1 MLKDILSLSRQ
12 MNKPTE
18 RPRDTTYASNAF
30 GAVTLGVTSLGG
42 TRGKG
47 HTTGGTFDYLSTAEN
62 TIECYYQ
69 KIGDLRYYESHALT
83 EKIIGLF
90 RDYISQLWRDGG
102 KLIDVPGED
111 PELVEELNNELEFM
125 DVLEVLTK
133 DLSSMIYYGSV
144 SYEISGV
151 DAKDPD
157 YKPKEDRIVD
167 NLDHNSVRNI
177 DYTKD
182 KPKDRKFTFDP
193 IRNSPS
199 EISINSPNDSYYSN
213 IADSEYAETQQQRA
227 ARIVESTS
235 PKVQKIINSTAPS
248 AQRGYREAEEYRTN
262 DSKGRL
268 NPIRGREG
276 EADTQLKLHNIK
288 SRVPYE
294 GKLKLNKLKH
304 PHHTIVEYDRFHG
317 RRYLVRANAK
327 YHIPTNKHTIFYF
340 GSDSMK
346 ITESTDIKRRDKSR
360 GKSNVSELIGHRDH
374 QDLKNKEYKA
384 LGIDPK
390 DPKKIPTRYELQK
403 REMSASVPLFYHHLP
418 KVRELYLKD
427 LVVSILG
434 IKDVIQPDILAMN
447 FEGGM
452 DIDQAQNMC
461 TDLEDLLNKNS
472 DYSIFNSSTLDY
484 NDLVKLLV
492 DTVRVLP
499 DIEGKLQSLN
509 PVRTT
514 SLQEKIQ
521 QVRMEAKELER
532 DVISSLGV
540 PMDLFEGQ
548 SSKWE
553 VIKRSERLQSRV
565 TYYINTLKASIRRLA
580 ESVFYHLNK
589 RELRTTD
596 FKVTLFNESDME
608 IAAKTNR
615 LQALNELNQT
625 MIQVIV
631 GAERELQESQLINK
645 EAYYK
650 LLKSTLNEIYPEVND
665 LIVDIDELLNPNKAQ
680 PVDNDDEDDMDQY
693 R

>member
-12 MNKPTE
+12 MNKPNN
-18 RPRDTTYASNAF
+18 RPKDTNYAGNAL
-30 GAVTLGVTSLGG
+30 GAVTLGVSTLGG

-69 KIGDLRYYESHALT
+69 KLDDLRYYESHALT

-90 RDYISQLWRDGG
+90 RDYISQLWKDGS
-102 KLIDVPGED
+102 KIVDIPGED
-111 PELVEELNNELEFM
+111 PELVDQLNNELEFM
-125 DVLEVLTK
+125 EVLEVLTK
-133 DLSSMIYYGSV
+133 DLNSVIFHGSV

-151 DAKDPD
+151 DAKDPN
-157 YKPKEDRIVD
+157 YLPKEHRVID
-167 NLDHNSVRNI
+167 NIDHASVRNI

-182 KPKDRKFTFDP
+182 KPKDRKYSFDP
-193 IRNSPS
+193 IRLSKAEVSVNS
-199 EISINSPNDSYYSN
+199 EDDKYYEKIRDTN
-213 IADSEYAETQQQRA
+213 YAETVKEKA
-227 ARIVESTS
+227 ARLVESTS
-235 PKVQKIINSTAPS
+235 PSVQKLVNSTSPS
-248 AQRGYREAEEYRTN
+248 SKRGIEEAKEYISN
-262 DSKGRL
+262 DSKGKL
-268 NPIRGREG
+268 NSIRSKGTES
-276 EADTQLKLHNIK
+276 DTEHKLHNIK
-288 SRVPYE
+288 SKVPYE

-304 PHHTIVEYDRFHG
+304 PHHTIVEYDRYQG
-317 RRYLVRANAK
+317 RRYLVKANSK
-327 YHIPTNKHTIFYF
+327 YHIPTNKHTIFYY
-340 GSDSMK
+340 GNDSMK
-346 ITESTDIKRRDKSR
+346 IAESDDVKRRDKSK
-360 GKSNVSELIGHRDH
+360 GKSNVTNLIGH
-374 QDLKNKEYKA
+374 QESTDLKKKEYES
-384 LGIDPK
+384 LGINPN
-390 DPKKIPTRYELQK
+390 DPKKIPTKYELQK
-403 REMSASVPLFYHHLP
+403 RELSASVPLFYHHLP

-472 DYSIFNSSTLDY
+472 DYSVFNSSTLDY

-532 DVISSLGV
+532 DVVSSLGV
-540 PMDLFEGQ
+540 PMDLFEGN

-580 ESVFYHLNK
+580 ESVFFHLNG
-589 RELRTTD
+589 RELKSTD
-596 FKVTLFNESDME
+596 FRVTLFNESDMD

-615 LQALNELNQT
+615 LQAINELNQT

-631 GAERELQESQLINK
+631 GAERELQESQLVNK
-645 EAYYK
+645 SAYYK
-650 LLKSTLNEIYPEVND
+650 LLKSNLKEIYPEVGD
-665 LIVDIDELLNPNKAQ
+665 LLVDIDELLDPNKKMD
-680 PVDNDDEDDMDQY
+680 VDNDEEEEEQY